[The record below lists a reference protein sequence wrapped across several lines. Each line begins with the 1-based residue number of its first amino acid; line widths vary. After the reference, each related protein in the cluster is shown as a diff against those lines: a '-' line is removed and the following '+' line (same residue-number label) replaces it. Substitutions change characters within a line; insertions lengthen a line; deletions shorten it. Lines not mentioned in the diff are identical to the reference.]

1 MRALGP
7 GTRTDSPCPR
17 TPGAEG
23 AREGSG
29 TCVPPRARRR
39 ACLSAHRA
47 GVSRPVL
54 PARAV
59 LARAGSPGLP
69 GREPRA
75 SLLQKQWQDSHAA
88 PQRPGLGAPRGWD
101 GQLGALGAAPS
112 PGLLHCLGLQETR
125 LPRALNPWASCPPSA
140 HGAPCTA
147 EGQSA
152 SLGPLG
158 SVCPSSPELSSAQ
171 SRPCWE

>member
-1 MRALGP
+1 MPVNSRGRGSQGRLWNLRA
-7 GTRTDSPCPR
+7 SSCPPPRLSER
-17 TPGAEG
+17 TPGRRIA
-23 AREGSG
+23 ARPLG
-29 TCVPPRARRR
+29 T
-39 ACLSAHRA
+39 
-47 GVSRPVL
+47 SRPGTSWLTGL
-54 PARAV
+54 PRHPAT
-59 LARAGSPGLP
+59 P

-125 LPRALNPWASCPPSA
+125 LPRALDPWASCPPSA

-158 SVCPSSPELSSAQ
+158 SVCLSSPELSSAQ

>member
-1 MRALGP
+1 MPVNSRGRGSQGRLWNLRA
-7 GTRTDSPCPR
+7 SSCPPPRLSER
-17 TPGAEG
+17 TPGWRIA
-23 AREGSG
+23 ARPLG
-29 TCVPPRARRR
+29 T
-39 ACLSAHRA
+39 
-47 GVSRPVL
+47 SRPGTSWLTGL
-54 PARAV
+54 PRHPAT
-59 LARAGSPGLP
+59 P

-171 SRPCWE
+171 SWLCWE